1 MEETL
6 AEMLRKK
13 FQIQHKASVWKLCQ
27 HYNLLKEVSGPM
39 QHLMYT
45 VKKAFRF
52 SRPQP
57 GCHLPISPWAGI
69 MNYSRKGE
77 FGK

>member
-39 QHLMYT
+39 HAQHLMYT
-45 VKKAFRF
+45 VKKLFDF
-52 SRPQP
+52 PVPSRDVTYQTLP
-57 GCHLPISPWAGI
+57 G
-69 MNYSRKGE
+69 RE
-77 FGK
+77 